1 MSKKIKQIL
10 AGIFLLAVLTVVSP
24 AQIISMAATGK
35 ITFSDPSAAVG
46 QEVSVNMKVST
57 DDGSLGNADI
67 MVSYDASALTFI
79 SGNSVE
85 GGAGT
90 LRAHGGP
97 DASDLKSIVFTMKFR
112 VLRAG
117 TSQIQIASQEVYDT
131 NSQPVTISHEGT
143 STITAASDG
152 STDGLLLSLSLTPGT
167 LTPEFSPSVDNYSAH
182 VGMDVQK
189 VDVQALAGEGSS
201 VSVEGSDGLQMGE
214 NTITIR
220 VTAPDGVTVKN
231 YTVSVTKSEGGE
243 SAAVQ
248 PEEMVQGISLEAPAK
263 AITILAPEEGIV
275 LPEGFSATTIDI
287 DGYKAPGFIW
297 ASESNHQ
304 YCVFYAMNAAGEK
317 NFYRYDLTEKT
328 IQRYFQDP
336 ALDTGVSREEY
347 VKLAEDYNSL
357 LQDYKM
363 RMYVII
369 AVAAVAAVLLI
380 LVIILLISRNS
391 ASRRAGS
398 TERENNAEDN
408 RKKRRTLNE
417 EEQYLRDQE
426 VSEQEKFRSRVKVMP
441 REDAGYRREEEIELM
456 DLEEDFQEEEPA
468 DEVDYPRSSSRTA
481 QTSAKSQTKRTEEDE
496 DFEIFDLD

>member
-1 MSKKIKQIL
+1 MSKKIKKIL
-10 AGIFLLAVLTVVSP
+10 AGIFLLAVLAVVAP
-24 AQIISMAATGK
+24 VQMVSMAATGK

-46 QEVSVNMKVST
+46 QEVSVNMKIST

-67 MVSYDASALTFI
+67 MLAYDASALTFI

-85 GGAGT
+85 GGAGA

-97 DASDLKSIVFTMKFR
+97 DASDLKTIVFTMKFR

-117 TSQIQIASQEVYDT
+117 ASQISITSQEVYDT
-131 NSQPVTISHEGT
+131 NSQAVTISHVGN
-143 STITAASDG
+143 STVTAASDG

-182 VGMDVQK
+182 VGMDVQQ

-220 VTAPDGVTVKN
+220 VTASDGVTVKN
-231 YTVSVTKSEGGE
+231 YTISVTKSEGGE
-243 SAAVQ
+243 SMEAQ
-248 PEEMVQGISLEAPAK
+248 PEELVQGISLEAPAK
-263 AITILAPEEGIV
+263 AITILAPEEGVV

-336 ALDTGVSREEY
+336 AIDTGVSREEY
-347 VKLAEDYNSL
+347 VKVAEDYNSL
-357 LQDYKM
+357 LQDYKA
-363 RMYVII
+363 RMYIII

-380 LVIILLISRNS
+380 LVIILLISKNS
-391 ASRRAGS
+391 GS
-398 TERENNAEDN
+398 HHVSGAEGEDDEEDN

-417 EEQYLRDQE
+417 EEQYLRGEESIEQAE
-426 VSEQEKFRSRVKVMP
+426 VRSRVKVMP
-441 REDAGYRREEEIELM
+441 REEVNYRREEEIEIM
-456 DLEEDFQEEEPA
+456 DLDEDFQEEPL
-468 DEVDYPRSSSRTA
+468 DEFAYTNSGSQPVQDSSGHH
-481 QTSAKSQTKRTEEDE
+481 TKQTEEDE